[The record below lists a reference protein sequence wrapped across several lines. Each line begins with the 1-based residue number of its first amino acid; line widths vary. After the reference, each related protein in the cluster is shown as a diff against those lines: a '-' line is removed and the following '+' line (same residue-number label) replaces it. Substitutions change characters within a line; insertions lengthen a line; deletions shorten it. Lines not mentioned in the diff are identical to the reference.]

1 MFRRLLLCGAIAVC
15 LVSLLLAPF
24 SLAAQVKTESAT
36 PAAPPAAAPGT
47 PGAPPAA
54 TPAKAADDE
63 LRKQAGEPVDP
74 NTYIIG
80 SEDILRV
87 TVWDQPNLS
96 GPVTVRPDGM
106 ITLPLVKND
115 LKAGGIT
122 PRQLTDLVTKA
133 YEEFI
138 IKPEVMVR
146 VEAVNSKFYYISGEV
161 GRPGQY
167 PLVTAK
173 TVMQALTIA
182 GGLREFAK
190 KKDIVITRG
199 PKRFKFNY
207 SDVIKGKNMQQNI
220 YLESGDMI
228 NVP

>member
-1 MFRRLLLCGAIAVC
+1 MFRRLLRGAIIVC
-15 LVSLLLAPF
+15 LVSTLFALS
-24 SLAAQVKTESAT
+24 SLVAQEKQESGP
-36 PAAPPAAAPGT
+36 PAVVPAAA
-47 PGAPPAA
+47 A
-54 TPAKAADDE
+54 AKAANDE

-87 TVWDQPNLS
+87 MVWENPNMS

-106 ITLPLVKND
+106 ITLPLIND

-122 PRQLTDLVTKA
+122 PKQLKDLVTKA

-138 IKPEVMVR
+138 IKPEVMISVM
-146 VEAVNSKFYYISGEV
+146 AVNSKFYYISGEV
-161 GRPGQY
+161 NRPGQY

-182 GGLREFAK
+182 GGPREFANK
-190 KKDIVITRG
+190 KNILIIRG
-199 PKRFKFNY
+199 PKRYKFNY
-207 SDVIKGKNMQQNI
+207 NDVIKGKNMQQNI

>member
-1 MFRRLLLCGAIAVC
+1 MSRRLLCCTFVVC
-15 LVSLLLAPF
+15 LVSVLFAPF
-24 SLAAQVKTESAT
+24 SSAAQEKQESG
-36 PAAPPAAAPGT
+36 PPAVVPATAA
-47 PGAPPAA
+47 
-54 TPAKAADDE
+54 AKAASDE

-80 SEDILRV
+80 PEDILRV
-87 TVWDQPNLS
+87 NVWENPNVS

-106 ITLPLVKND
+106 ITLPLIND

-122 PRQLTDLVTKA
+122 PKQLRDIVTKA

-138 IKPEVMVR
+138 VKPEVMISVM
-146 VEAVNSKFYYISGEV
+146 AVNSKFYFISGEV
-161 GRPGQY
+161 NRPGQY

-173 TVMQALTIA
+173 TVLQALTIA
-182 GGLREFAK
+182 GGVREFANK
-190 KKDIVITRG
+190 KNIVIIRG
-199 PKRFKFNY
+199 PKRYKFNY
-207 SDVIKGKNMQQNI
+207 NDVIKGKNRQQDI

>member
-1 MFRRLLLCGAIAVC
+1 MFRRLLLRGALAVC
-15 LVSLLLAPF
+15 LVSLLFVPF
-24 SLAAQVKTESAT
+24 SLVAQEKKESAPPSAS
-36 PAAPPAAAPGT
+36 PAEPAVPPAAA
-47 PGAPPAA
+47 A
-54 TPAKAADDE
+54 AKAANDE
-63 LRKQAGEPVDP
+63 LHRQAGEPVDP

-80 SEDILRV
+80 SEDILQV
-87 TVWDQPNLS
+87 EVWGQPNLTR
-96 GPVTVRPDGM
+96 PVTVRPDGM
-106 ITLPLVKND
+106 ITLPLLKSD

-122 PRQLTDLVTKA
+122 PKQLKDLITKA

-138 IKPEVMVR
+138 IKPEVMISVA
-146 VEAVNSKFYYISGEV
+146 AVNSKFYYISGEV

-190 KKDIVITRG
+190 KKDIVIRRG
-199 PKRFKFNY
+199 PKRYSFNY
-207 SDVIKGKNMQQNI
+207 GDVIKGKNLQQDI

-228 NVP
+228 YVP

>member
-1 MFRRLLLCGAIAVC
+1 MFRRLLLRGAIVGC
-15 LVSLLLAPF
+15 VVSILIAPF
-24 SLAAQVKTESAT
+24 SLAAQEKRESAP
-36 PAAPPAAAPGT
+36 PAAPPAAA
-47 PGAPPAA
+47 A
-54 TPAKAADDE
+54 AKAANDE

-74 NTYIIG
+74 STYIIG

-87 TVWDQPNLS
+87 FVWENPNVS

-106 ITLPLVKND
+106 ISLPLIND
-115 LKAGGIT
+115 VKAGGIT
-122 PRQLTDLVTKA
+122 PKQLKDLISKA

-138 IKPEVMVR
+138 IKPEVTISVM
-146 VEAVNSKFYYISGEV
+146 AVNSKFYYVSGEV
-161 GRPGQY
+161 NRPGQY

-182 GGLREFAK
+182 GGVREFANK
-190 KKDIVITRG
+190 KNIVITRG
-199 PKRFKFNY
+199 PKRYKFNY
-207 SDVIKGKNMQQNI
+207 NDVIKGKNRQQDI

>member
-1 MFRRLLLCGAIAVC
+1 MFRRLLRCTFLVC
-15 LVSLLLAPF
+15 LVSVLFAPF
-24 SLAAQVKTESAT
+24 SLATQEKQE
-36 PAAPPAAAPGT
+36 PGPPAVAPATAA
-47 PGAPPAA
+47 
-54 TPAKAADDE
+54 AKAANDE

-80 SEDILRV
+80 PEDILRV
-87 TVWDQPNLS
+87 NVWENPNVS

-106 ITLPLVKND
+106 ITLPLIND

-122 PRQLTDLVTKA
+122 PKQLRDMVTKA

-138 IKPEVMVR
+138 VKPEVMISVM
-146 VEAVNSKFYYISGEV
+146 AVNSKFYFISGEV
-161 GRPGQY
+161 NRPGQY

-173 TVMQALTIA
+173 TVLQALTIA
-182 GGLREFAK
+182 GGVREFANK
-190 KKDIVITRG
+190 KNIVIMRG

-207 SDVIKGKNMQQNI
+207 NDVIKGKNRQQDI

>member
-1 MFRRLLLCGAIAVC
+1 MIGRLLLRGAVVVC
-15 LVSLLLAPF
+15 LVSILFTPV
-24 SLAAQVKTESAT
+24 SLAAQQKQESGP
-36 PAAPPAAAPGT
+36 PAVAPAPAAAN
-47 PGAPPAA
+47 AA
-54 TPAKAADDE
+54 NDE

-80 SEDILRV
+80 PEDILRV
-87 TVWDQPNLS
+87 MVWENPNVS

-106 ITLPLVKND
+106 ITLPLIHD

-122 PRQLTDLVTKA
+122 PKQLTDVVAKA
-133 YEEFI
+133 SEEFI
-138 IKPEVMVR
+138 IKPEVMISVM
-146 VEAVNSKFYYISGEV
+146 AVNSKFYYVAGEV
-161 GRPGQY
+161 NRPGQY

-182 GGLREFAK
+182 GGVREFANK
-190 KKDIVITRG
+190 KNIVIIRG
-199 PKRFKFNY
+199 SKRFKFNY
-207 SDVIKGKNMQQNI
+207 NDVIKGKNRQQDI

>member
-1 MFRRLLLCGAIAVC
+1 MSRSLLSRGAVLVC
-15 LVSLLLAPF
+15 LVSIVFASF
-24 SLAAQVKTESAT
+24 TLAAQEKQESGV
-36 PAAPPAAAPGT
+36 PAASPAAA
-47 PGAPPAA
+47 AV
-54 TPAKAADDE
+54 KAASEE

-74 NTYIIG
+74 NTYLIG
-80 SEDILRV
+80 PEDILRIM
-87 TVWDQPNLS
+87 VWENPNVS

-106 ITLPLVKND
+106 ITLPLIDD

-122 PRQLTDLVTKA
+122 PKQLKDLVTKA

-138 IKPEVMVR
+138 VKPEVMISV
-146 VEAVNSKFYYISGEV
+146 VAVNSKFYYVSGEV
-161 GRPGQY
+161 NRPGQY

-182 GGLREFAK
+182 GGLREFANK
-190 KKDIVITRG
+190 KNIVITRG

-207 SDVIKGKNMQQNI
+207 NDVIKGKNGQQDI

>member
-15 LVSLLLAPF
+15 LASILFAPLP
-24 SLAAQVKTESAT
+24 LAAQETKKES
-36 PAAPPAAAPGT
+36 APPAAQ
-47 PGAPPAA
+47 PAA
-54 TPAKAADDE
+54 APAKPADDE

-74 NTYIIG
+74 STYVIG
-80 SEDILRV
+80 SEDILRI
-87 TVWDQPNLS
+87 TVWENPNVS
-96 GPVTVRPDGM
+96 GPVSVRPDGM
-106 ITLPLVKND
+106 ITLPLLKND

-122 PRQLTDLVTKA
+122 PKQLKDVITKA

-190 KKDIVITRG
+190 KKEIVIRRG
-199 PKRFKFNY
+199 PKRYRFNY
-207 SDVIKGKNMQQNI
+207 SDVIKGKNLQQDI

-228 NVP
+228 YVP

>member
-1 MFRRLLLCGAIAVC
+1 MFRRLLRCSIIVVC
-15 LVSLLLAPF
+15 FVSILFAPF
-24 SLAAQVKTESAT
+24 SWAAQEKQESGS
-36 PAAPPAAAPGT
+36 PAVSPAAA
-47 PGAPPAA
+47 A
-54 TPAKAADDE
+54 AKAANDE

-87 TVWDQPNLS
+87 MVWENPNVS

-106 ITLPLVKND
+106 ITLPLIND

-122 PRQLTDLVTKA
+122 PIRLKELVTKA

-138 IKPEVMVR
+138 IKPEVTISVM
-146 VEAVNSKFYYISGEV
+146 AVNSKFYYVSGEV
-161 GRPGQY
+161 NRPGQY

-173 TVMQALTIA
+173 TVLQALSIA
-182 GGLREFAK
+182 GGPREFANK
-190 KKDIVITRG
+190 KHILIIRG
-199 PKRFKFNY
+199 SKKFKFNY
-207 SDVIKGKNMQQNI
+207 NDVLKGKNLQQNI

-228 NVP
+228 NIP

>member
-1 MFRRLLLCGAIAVC
+1 MSRRLLLRGTIAVC

-24 SLAAQVKTESAT
+24 SLAAQERKE
-36 PAAPPAAAPGT
+36 PAPPAAS
-47 PGAPPAA
+47 PAVP
-54 TPAKAADDE
+54 PAKALDDD

-106 ITLPLVKND
+106 ITLPLVKDD

-122 PRQLTDLVTKA
+122 PRQLKDLVTKA

-182 GGLREFAK
+182 GGPREFAK
-190 KKDIVITRG
+190 KKNIVIRRG
-199 PKRFKFNY
+199 PKRFNFNY
-207 SDVIKGKNMQQNI
+207 SDVIKGKNLQQDI